1 MEIRD
6 IEGDIGAVVIRG
18 KIMRR
23 EVRELRSGRKL
34 LLFDVTDFTDSITVK
49 MFLREDQETDAL
61 EAVKE
66 GAFIKLKG
74 ITSVD
79 AYDKELT
86 IGSLTGIK
94 KCEDFTSVR
103 MDDAPVKR
111 VELHCHTKMSDMDGV
126 SEVKDIIKRA
136 KKWGMP
142 ALAVTDHGCVQAFPD
157 ANPCPG

>member
-1 MEIRD
+1 M
-6 IEGDIGAVVIRG
+6 
-18 KIMRR
+18 
-23 EVRELRSGRKL
+23 
-34 LLFDVTDFTDSITVK
+34 
-49 MFLREDQETDAL
+49 

-94 KCEDFTSVR
+94 KCEDFTSMR

-157 ANPCPG
+157 ASMPWIREIPLRFSTASRGIWWTMRRRSSRTPKTRA